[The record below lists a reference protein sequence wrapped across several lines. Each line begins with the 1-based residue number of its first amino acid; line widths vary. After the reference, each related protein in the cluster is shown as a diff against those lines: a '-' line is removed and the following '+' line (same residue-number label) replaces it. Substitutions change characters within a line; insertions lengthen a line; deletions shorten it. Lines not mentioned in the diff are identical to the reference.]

1 MHLQYLSILVC
12 VVVVVVAD
20 YHDFVVDNVKHHELV
35 IFYGV

>member
-12 VVVVVVAD
+12 VVVVVAD
-20 YHDFVVDNVKHHELV
+20 YHDFVVDNVKYHELV